1 MMAAPLLSHTMSPV
15 VVKGLYPHGSA
26 CCLLHR
32 RRFGV
37 SIGMSAKNAP
47 ERHKQR
53 ERVEIPGLE
62 MITYDKRMHY
72 VPGLAKPAYR
82 RWERDYKDPR
92 FYESPPAHEMPLYK
106 EKPCY
111 IYTQRTSALEGVR
124 QALWLTK
131 SKLISG
137 LPPQLLSLT
146 DTSANQ
152 IPDQDERVQNAIKH
166 ARFWDTT
173 EKRPSKK
180 KYSNTLLYNLLHLC
194 ATLQSRHPALGRRI
208 FAEKYTL
215 AATWNRGQDLF
226 QIRGQNG
233 ILHNCMDPL
242 PELSGKQEVAETANH
257 MLETFYPISPTID
270 LQKVQV
276 YQEGVN
282 STGFTADY
290 SHPHPHTLYFLE
302 GGDDSCKLQPEQV
315 RAKMLM
321 FAFGNALACSH
332 KLHGTKPQHIL
343 DRPVTVQAVG
353 TNGRIFQFL
362 VFQLNTT
369 MLEEDDGVKNQVW
382 LDEDVELYEFAKV
395 RPLIKKKQIMVPAG
409 LSGYKPETFRKF
421 LALYLHGAV

>member
-1 MMAAPLLSHTMSPV
+1 MAAPLLSHTMSPV
-15 VVKGLYPHGSA
+15 VVKGLYPHGPA

-37 SIGMSAKNAP
+37 SSGMSAKNAP

-111 IYTQRTSALEGVR
+111 IYTQRTSALEGKYSSNARKRQAYSHTNLCVFLCVPGVR

-152 IPDQDERVQNAIKH
+152 IPDQDERVQNAIRH

-180 KYSNTLLYNLLHLC
+180 KYRFGCFFPDPCEQTEQYWEEHLC
-194 ATLQSRHPALGRRI
+194 
-208 FAEKYTL
+208 
-215 AATWNRGQDLF
+215 
-226 QIRGQNG
+226 
-233 ILHNCMDPL
+233 
-242 PELSGKQEVAETANH
+242 
-257 MLETFYPISPTID
+257 
-270 LQKVQV
+270 
-276 YQEGVN
+276 
-282 STGFTADY
+282 
-290 SHPHPHTLYFLE
+290 
-302 GGDDSCKLQPEQV
+302 
-315 RAKMLM
+315 
-321 FAFGNALACSH
+321 
-332 KLHGTKPQHIL
+332 
-343 DRPVTVQAVG
+343 
-353 TNGRIFQFL
+353 
-362 VFQLNTT
+362 
-369 MLEEDDGVKNQVW
+369 
-382 LDEDVELYEFAKV
+382 
-395 RPLIKKKQIMVPAG
+395 
-409 LSGYKPETFRKF
+409 
-421 LALYLHGAV
+421 